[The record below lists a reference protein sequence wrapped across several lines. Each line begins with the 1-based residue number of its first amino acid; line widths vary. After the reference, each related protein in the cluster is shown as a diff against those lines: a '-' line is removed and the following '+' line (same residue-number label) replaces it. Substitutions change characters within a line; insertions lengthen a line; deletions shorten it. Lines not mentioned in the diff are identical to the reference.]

1 MAHEAVLARDPRTIV
16 ALYADRAAGLSAEEI
31 AAKHN
36 LPAPT
41 VYRYL
46 RSLHQP
52 CGLRRPYDYR
62 TAPPPDDA
70 PVQIYWL
77 GYVTACGRVVGQGNA
92 ATVVLA
98 IHPHDEPHV
107 QAMVADL
114 VRGHPRVEFAD
125 SSLEGRQAYVRDPA
139 LAEVL
144 SQWGLTGTLAA
155 ASVTLDYVPAALAF
169 DFVRGYLEGSR
180 RAPPFGGLRV
190 LPSPPG
196 RTTGLAM
203 VGPLPLADSLR
214 RVLGACGVGTGRLE
228 PARASGLVIL
238 SFPPTAGAAI
248 LARAYARPV
257 RSSPRAARFVARF
270 ASSRQGTG

>member
-1 MAHEAVLARDPRTIV
+1 VKVAHEALAPRDPRAIV

-52 CGLRRPYDYR
+52 CGLRRPYDYG
-62 TAPPPDDA
+62 TAPLPDDA
-70 PVQIYWL
+70 AVQIYWL
-77 GYVTACGRVVGQGNA
+77 GYVAACGRVVGQGNA
-92 ATVVLA
+92 ATLVLA

-107 QAMVADL
+107 QLLVADL
-114 VRGHPRVEFAD
+114 VRGHARMEFAD
-125 SSLEGRQAYVRDPA
+125 SSLEGRQAYVRDPV

-144 SQWGLTGTLAA
+144 AQWGLAGSLAA
-155 ASVTLDYVPAALAF
+155 ASVTLDYVPAALVF

-180 RAPPFGGLRV
+180 RAPPFGGPRAMPL
-190 LPSPPG
+190 PPG
-196 RTTGLAM
+196 RTTRLAV
-203 VGPLPLADSLR
+203 VGPPPLVESLR
-214 RVLGACGVGTGRLE
+214 RVLRACGVGGGELE
-228 PARASGLVIL
+228 PARPSGLVAL
-238 SFPPTAGAAI
+238 SFPPAAGATI

-270 ASSRQGTG
+270 AAPR